1 MSDNFMNQE
10 VIHRLIALLW
20 ADVPTSVGEGEYL
33 LLSLL
38 LLLLMFMFF
47 VFVIFIVIVVI
58 VFIIVII
65 KAYFLFQVPLFI
77 GTDSRM
83 GIGW

>member
-1 MSDNFMNQE
+1 MGTK
-10 VIHRLIALLW
+10 VLL
-20 ADVPTSVGEGEYL
+20 AII
-33 LLSLL
+33 
-38 LLLLMFMFF
+38 
-47 VFVIFIVIVVI
+47 VFVIIIIINIIIVVI

>member
-1 MSDNFMNQE
+1 MGTK
-10 VIHRLIALLW
+10 VLL
-20 ADVPTSVGEGEYL
+20 AII
-33 LLSLL
+33 
-38 LLLLMFMFF
+38 
-47 VFVIFIVIVVI
+47 VFAIIIIIIIIIVIVI

>member
-1 MSDNFMNQE
+1 MGTK
-10 VIHRLIALLW
+10 VLL
-20 ADVPTSVGEGEYL
+20 AIID
-33 LLSLL
+33 
-38 LLLLMFMFF
+38 
-47 VFVIFIVIVVI
+47 FVIIINIYIVIVVI